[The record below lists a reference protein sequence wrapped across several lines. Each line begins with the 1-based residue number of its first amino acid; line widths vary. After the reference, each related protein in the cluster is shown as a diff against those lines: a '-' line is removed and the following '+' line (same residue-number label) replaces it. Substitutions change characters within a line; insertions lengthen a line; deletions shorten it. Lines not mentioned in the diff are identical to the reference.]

1 MKQSFLFSVSFTIFP
16 ILNKIERRIA
26 IIILIVLF
34 VKNVDVNEMINT
46 DERIHFP
53 FSVQEVANR
62 MIIIVAM
69 TK

>member
-1 MKQSFLFSVSFTIFP
+1 MLLKEDSDYYFDCFICQ
-16 ILNKIERRIA
+16 
-26 IIILIVLF
+26 
-34 VKNVDVNEMINT
+34 NVDVNEMINT